1 MLTTSRG
8 SHLSPISDQDVG
20 LMMVKEMVAETS
32 EIFNNVTWLET
43 GKISL
48 ILAAMKVSDLT

>member
-1 MLTTSRG
+1 
-8 SHLSPISDQDVG
+8 
-20 LMMVKEMVAETS
+20 MMVKEMVAETS